1 LFTEASDGTP
11 IAGWFDFDDAGPG
24 FLAYDLATLLWQFL
38 GHRRSASMDDT
49 SRPLW
54 SAFTTGYSRVRASP
68 LVDMEAGLF
77 VPIRHILWVG
87 NFASRIPLTGA
98 RVLSSDWFRNE
109 LELVRKWDGLTVH

>member
-1 LFTEASDGTP
+1 MTSPPFSGSSSGTGEA
-11 IAGWFDFDDAGPG
+11 
-24 FLAYDLATLLWQFL
+24 LAWTTQADLY
-38 GHRRSASMDDT
+38 G
-49 SRPLW
+49 
-54 SAFTTGYSRVRASP
+54 SAFTTGYSRVRAIP
-68 LVDMEAGLF
+68 LVDMEAIGLF